1 MLTVVAKQPESERP
15 GVVLFVDD
23 ERRVLTSMRAMFRR
37 GYKVLTAD
45 SAAEGLEIIRSQTVD
60 VVVSDQRM
68 PEMTGVEMLTQI
80 RECSPYTMRILLTGY
95 ADLEAIEASINDC
108 EVFRYLMK
116 PCPPDQLRDAVSQA
130 LIAAR
135 AEQLED
141 AELRN
146 DPADAVVQPTA
157 DVVVLHQNAEASG
170 AVESLPANLSDTQAA
185 KVTAAKPSNDPQW
198 LDDAD
203 AEQDLGQ
210 VGVLVFSGDVEL
222 KEAICDAAQSLADGS
237 AVYHAQSLESTLDLL
252 ATKPIGV
259 LITDMAISERDVT
272 ALTTELKR
280 QVPALVTILV
290 AERSDASLLINL
302 INHGQVF
309 RFLLKP
315 VPVGQCRLWLTSARK
330 RHLELAASEA
340 ERLRY
345 QPQSL
350 PADELFDDEDDDSD
364 ELQFESDYDSCSDH
378 SAVGIRERIANQLSS
393 LKQRFSRWSLRN
405 G

>member
-130 LIAAR
+130 LVAAR

-141 AELRN
+141 AEGRSET
-146 DPADAVVQPTA
+146 ADATVQPTA
-157 DVVVLHQNAEASG
+157 DVVVLHQNAEASDS
-170 AVESLPANLSDTQAA
+170 VPANLSDSQAV
-185 KVTAAKPSNDPQW
+185 KVAAVEPSNDSHW
-198 LDDAD
+198 LDDPD

-210 VGVLVFSGDVEL
+210 VGVLVFSGDMEL

-345 QPQSL
+345 QPQAL
-350 PADELFDDEDDDSD
+350 PVDEEIDDEDFDSD
-364 ELQFESDYDSCSDH
+364 ELLFESDYDSYADH